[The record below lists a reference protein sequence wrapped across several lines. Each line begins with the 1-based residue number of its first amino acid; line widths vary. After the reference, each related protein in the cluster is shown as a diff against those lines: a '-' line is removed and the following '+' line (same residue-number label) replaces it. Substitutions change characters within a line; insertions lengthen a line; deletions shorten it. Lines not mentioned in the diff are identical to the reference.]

1 MDNGYKNHGFLDV
14 FGTDHLNTP
23 NIGKYTAASLDG
35 YLLQCGAPQL

>member
-1 MDNGYKNHGFLDV
+1 MF
-14 FGTDHLNTP
+14 FGRITVTP